1 VRSSNRLRDA
11 GLVGLVPGAEF
22 EAAGGVVDGV
32 FSVPKDADFDRFI
45 VNAVSSNEHQW
56 PPDKRVSG
64 EPEFGA
70 LGRGGLSARA
80 NAGYTSCVWMEFL
93 DSGNLTEGIPSSH
106 RMLGVSSKQPILSL
120 RASFTACR
128 S

>member
-1 VRSSNRLRDA
+1 VQGRVSVTQGTVVEWSRA
-11 GLVGLVPGAEF
+11 
-22 EAAGGVVDGV
+22 VVDPSARRWSGG
-32 FSVPKDADFDRFI
+32 PRADFDRFI
-45 VNAVSSNEHQW
+45 VNVVSSNEHQW

-64 EPEFGA
+64 DPEFGA